1 MAFDEIGYTDNTMNN
16 SKQPEQAKQMS
27 KSQPDSHRLNSH
39 GLNSSKQSSSE
50 PGSYPLNHYLAI
62 CGAASRRGAVALIA
76 QKKVSVNGK
85 IITTPGFRVTE
96 DDMVRYKGKILRPE
110 VKTYIVL
117 NKPSGYVTT
126 RSDEVGRQ
134 TVLDLLGSTAKMHRL
149 YPVGRL
155 DMTTTGVLL
164 LTNDGDLAQKLA
176 HPSKKISKIY
186 IVTLDRPFNSEDS
199 PRLLKGVRLD
209 DGVAA
214 VDRLDQKAPQV
225 IEVAI
230 HSGRNRIV
238 RRLFEYLGY
247 RIKSLD
253 RVAFAGLTVRGLP
266 RGGWRRLTA
275 SELRKLG
282 V

>member
-1 MAFDEIGYTDNTMNN
+1 MTKTSTAQKISDKV
-16 SKQPEQAKQMS
+16 S
-27 KSQPDSHRLNSH
+27 R
-39 GLNSSKQSSSE
+39 SSE
-50 PGSYPLNHYLAI
+50 DHESLDGYQLNRYLAL
-62 CGAASRRGAVALIA
+62 CGVASRRGAVALIA
-76 QKKVSVNGK
+76 QQKVTVNGT
-85 IITTPGFRVTE
+85 IVTTPGYRVKE
-96 DDMVRYKGKILRPE
+96 GDIVRYRGKVLRPE
-110 VKTYIVL
+110 SKVYVVL

-126 RSDEVGRQ
+126 RSDEAGRQ
-134 TVLDLLGSTAKMHRL
+134 TVLDLVGTTAKTHRL

-155 DMTTTGVLL
+155 DLTTTGVLL

-176 HPSKKISKIY
+176 HPSKKVSKIY
-186 IVTLDRPFNSEDS
+186 VVTLDRPFNTEDS
-199 PRLLKGVRLD
+199 QKLLKGIRLD
-209 DGVAA
+209 DGVSS
-214 VDRLDQKAPQV
+214 VDRIEQKAQAV
-225 IEVAI
+225 VEVAI

-266 RGGWRRLTA
+266 KGAWRRLTS

>member
-1 MAFDEIGYTDNTMNN
+1 MIRTSTAHKISEKVSQSPQDHESSAGY
-16 SKQPEQAKQMS
+16 Q
-27 KSQPDSHRLNSH
+27 LNR
-39 GLNSSKQSSSE
+39 
-50 PGSYPLNHYLAI
+50 YLAL
-62 CGAASRRGAVALIA
+62 CGVASRRGAVALIA
-76 QKKVSVNGK
+76 QKKVTVNGTV
-85 IITTPGFRVTE
+85 ITTPGYRVTE
-96 DDMVRYKGKILRPE
+96 QDIVRYRGRVLRPE
-110 VKTYIVL
+110 SKVYVVL

-134 TVLDLLGSTAKMHRL
+134 TVLDLMGTTAKTHRL

-155 DMTTTGVLL
+155 DLTTTGVLL

-176 HPSKKISKIY
+176 HPSKKVSKIY
-186 IVTLDRPFNSEDS
+186 VVTLDRPFNTEDS
-199 PRLLKGVRLD
+199 QKLLKGIRLD
-209 DGVAA
+209 DGVSS
-214 VDRLDQKAPQV
+214 VDRIEQKAQAV
-225 IEVAI
+225 VEVAI

-266 RGGWRRLTA
+266 KGAWRRLTA

>member
-1 MAFDEIGYTDNTMNN
+1 MTKASTSQKI
-16 SKQPEQAKQMS
+16 PE
-27 KSQPDSHRLNSH
+27 SQEDHESSASYQLNR
-39 GLNSSKQSSSE
+39 
-50 PGSYPLNHYLAI
+50 YLAL
-62 CGAASRRGAVALIA
+62 CGVTSRRGAVALIA
-76 QKKVSVNGK
+76 QKKVTVNGTV
-85 IITTPGFRVTE
+85 ITTPGYRVTQ
-96 DDMVRYKGKILRPE
+96 DDVVRYRGKILRPE
-110 VKTYIVL
+110 VKVYVVL

-126 RSDEVGRQ
+126 RSDEAGRQ
-134 TVLDLLGSTAKMHRL
+134 TVLDLVGTTAKTHRL

-155 DMTTTGVLL
+155 DLTTTGVLL

-176 HPSKKISKIY
+176 HPSKKVAKIY
-186 IVTLDRPFNSEDS
+186 VVTLDRPFHAEDS
-199 PRLLKGVRLD
+199 ERLLKGIRLD
-209 DGVAA
+209 DGVAL
-214 VDRLDQKAPQV
+214 VDRIEQKAQAV
-225 IEVAI
+225 VEVAI

-266 RGGWRRLTA
+266 KGAWRRLTS